1 MPAPEQTNR
10 AYTYSRKSST
20 GQNELS
26 LTGQHKDVLLYM
38 ERIGLVEVEH
48 FDDVGTGLDTD
59 DRDGFLTM
67 IDKALDAEN
76 KVSHLVFYDLSRFTR
91 SKVDPHFY
99 LELLDRHD
107 ITVHTVMDGQRS
119 DTDDIAWDIKFSLN
133 HDQSRK
139 ISLLSMRGKRDAVEA
154 GFAPSSKIP
163 YGYQRGWVTE
173 GNRQYPTYVPH
184 EVHAEHVKMIFRMRD
199 KGSTTGDI
207 VMELFRR
214 GIPSPKGHAIWPKS
228 TIVNLQRNRAYL
240 GESEFFKTSQSKFPR
255 NRRRFERIS
264 VPDAHE
270 PLVKK
275 GRFNRVQ
282 KSIDDAGRAG
292 TSSPRSHVSP
302 NPLSERVKCTTCH
315 TAPDATPP
323 NMIVKN
329 GTHGKELICSRK
341 KNAGAAFCESKTV
354 PLDPLLNLIVSALV
368 ERAITR
374 EVLQDQMANIKAN
387 SGQLVAE
394 EKQRQAAI
402 KKRIGAIK
410 REEDRLS
417 KTIGDYEQ
425 SHPIATDRLMDN
437 LEKLGLEKADLEA
450 QKRNL
455 DDEVSET
462 IAFATEPEAVIEAA
476 LDLRTYLES
485 DDPSTA
491 KKFLKGFIKQ
501 VDVDE
506 GVATVFFGLPLPGTK
521 ETPSGY
527 SATVPLDDEEEIL
540 LEHRVPTPA
549 GTIRPDEPGIVAANG
564 PPLR

>member
-1 MPAPEQTNR
+1 MPAREQTNR
-10 AYTYSRKSST
+10 AYTYSRKSSA

-59 DRDGFLTM
+59 DRDGFLRM
-67 IDKALDAEN
+67 IDKALDPEN
-76 KVSHLVFYDLSRFTR
+76 RVSHLVFYDLSRFTR

-163 YGYQRGWVTE
+163 YGYKRGWVTV
-173 GNRQYPTYVPH
+173 GNTQYPTYVPH
-184 EVHAEHVKMIFRMRD
+184 EEHAKHVKLIFRMRD
-199 KGSTTGDI
+199 KGSMTGDI

-214 GIPSPKGHAIWPKS
+214 GIPSPEGHAIWPKG
-228 TIVNLQRNRAYL
+228 TIVKIQRNRVYL
-240 GESEFFKTSQSKFPR
+240 GESEFFKTSRSKFPR
-255 NRRRFERIS
+255 NRRRFELTRKE
-264 VPDAHE
+264 DAHE

-282 KSIDDAGRAG
+282 ESIDNAGRGG

-315 TAPDATPP
+315 TDPDATPP
-323 NMIVKN
+323 NMVVKN
-329 GTHGKELICSRK
+329 AKHGKELICSRK
-341 KNAGAAFCESKTV
+341 KNSGAAFCKSKTV
-354 PLDPLLNLIVSALV
+354 PLDPFLNLIVSALI
-368 ERAITR
+368 ERAITK
-374 EVLQDQMANIKAN
+374 EVLQDQMAKIKAN
-387 SGQLVAE
+387 SAQLVAE
-394 EKQRQAAI
+394 EKERQAAI
-402 KKRIGAIK
+402 KKRIRAIE
-410 REEDRLS
+410 REEAGLS
-417 KTIGDYEQ
+417 KTISDYRG
-425 SHPIATDRLMDN
+425 SHPTATARLMDD

-450 QKRNL
+450 QRRNL

-491 KKFLKGFIKQ
+491 KKFLKGFIKR
-501 VDVDE
+501 VDVAE
-506 GVATVFFGLPLPGTK
+506 GVATVFYALPLPGTT
-521 ETPSGY
+521 ETPAGY
-527 SATVPLDDEEEIL
+527 STKIPLDEEEIL
-540 LEHRVPTPA
+540 LDDCVPTPPWRA
-549 GTIRPDEPGIVAANG
+549 DPGHRAHCGGYARN
-564 PPLR
+564 